1 MPIINFQNTLHR
13 VLSYYINFVFKKH
26 AFSHAKDHEDIIEES
41 WYQLQNVFPSH
52 KEQTVLT
59 VAFIILKA
67 GNSLVFEEEQSVK
80 TGKSPV
86 SQAFKEKPCFLG
98 FFFFFFFFATPTA
111 WVSSGAREQTCAT
124 AVTWAMAEI
133 TPDP

>member
-98 FFFFFFFFATPTA
+98 FFFFFFFFLPPPRH
-111 WVSSGAREQTCAT
+111 G
-124 AVTWAMAEI
+124 
-133 TPDP
+133 